1 MVIKYIETDITLKNS
16 SSGHM
21 KIYGIPENGQEKLYL
36 CTLPL
41 IIKAERTG
49 EETLTTTVYNPK
61 ERLRYTAGKHVH
73 TTYEES
79 LRYPTNIKGVYNR
92 TYKINTV
99 VYGIRRVYTIGLT
112 R

>member
-1 MVIKYIETDITLKNS
+1 MEIKYIETDITLKNS

-21 KIYGIPENGQEKLYL
+21 KIYGLPENGQDKIYL

-49 EETLTTTVYNPK
+49 EDTLTTTVYNPK
-61 ERLRYTAGKHVH
+61 ERLRYTAGKEVH

-79 LRYPTNIKGVYNR
+79 LRYPTNIKGVKLP
-92 TYKINTV
+92 YKISGEFQEGTTQV
-99 VYGIRRVYTIGLT
+99 EL
-112 R
+112 